1 LIAINPGA
9 TPSFLQSRA
18 AMTTEPGK
26 PARILL
32 VDGHP
37 IVRLGVRLLL
47 DSLTDLAVCGEADS
61 MLGALDAV
69 NALQPDLVVLDLAI
83 GDGDGLD
90 LIRQLHLTDAYLPVV
105 VFSIYEEETF
115 AEVAFMA
122 GARGYVMKHEPPSA
136 LIETIRRVLATTDKR
151 PAP

>member
-9 TPSFLQSRA
+9 TLHFLQSRA
-18 AMTTEPGK
+18 YMNTEPGK

-32 VDGHP
+32 VDDHP

-47 DSLTDLAVCGEADS
+47 ENMTDLSVCGEADS

-69 NALQPDLVVLDLAI
+69 NALKPDLVILDLAV

-90 LIRQLHLTDAYLPVV
+90 LIRRLYVTHPHLPVV

-115 AEVAFMA
+115 AEVTFMA
-122 GARGYVMKHEPPSA
+122 GARGYVMKHEPPDA
-136 LIETIRRVLATTDKR
+136 LLETIRRVLATKDQP
-151 PAP
+151 PAH